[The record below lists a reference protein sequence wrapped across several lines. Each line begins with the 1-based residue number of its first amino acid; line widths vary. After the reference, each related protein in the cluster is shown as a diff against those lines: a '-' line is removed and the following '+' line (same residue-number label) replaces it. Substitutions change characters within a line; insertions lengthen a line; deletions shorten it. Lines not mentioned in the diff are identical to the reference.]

1 MRFEDIMVQ
10 CWNPHS
16 NLARLV
22 LSGPT
27 YGELAANIFE
37 TVLNLINL

>member
-1 MRFEDIMVQ
+1 MVQ
-10 CWNPHS
+10 CLNPHL

-22 LSGPT
+22 LSGPI
-27 YGELAANIFE
+27 YGDLAGDIFE